1 MYKKVPNLILYGA
14 TVVLGLIVLALCIF
28 ALPSMWRNGPLE
40 FPEARMAVQLI
51 VIGLYATTI
60 PFFIG
65 LWYVFKF
72 LRYVSKDMA
81 FSSLAMKAL
90 HNIKYCALI
99 IGVMYMIG
107 VPLLLPI
114 AEADDAPG
122 LLVFGFAIA
131 CAPFVVASFVEIF
144 QRLLRSGIEKLG

>member
-14 TVVLGLIVLALCIF
+14 VLVLGLIVLALCIF
-28 ALPSMWRNGPLE
+28 GLPSMWRGGAIE
-40 FPEARMAVQLI
+40 FPEASLAVQLI

-60 PFFIG
+60 PFFIS

-72 LRYVSKDMA
+72 LRYVNKDLA
-81 FSSLAMKAL
+81 TSSLAIKAL
-90 HNIKYCALI
+90 HNIKYCAII
-99 IGVMYMIG
+99 IGIMYMIG

-122 LLVFGFAIA
+122 LLVIGFAIA
-131 CAPFVVASFVEIF
+131 CIPFVVASFVEIL
-144 QRLLRSGIEKLG
+144 QRLLKPVE